1 MRHDLALVL
10 LIFGL
15 LGQVALLGAN
25 LFEAVVDVPNWR
37 TSEGLS
43 AYRRFIAQ
51 RNAGHF
57 YRVLSPLTIVCLGTA
72 FGLGWGAHGPR
83 NGLLTVS
90 LAAAITA
97 ELFTVAYFFPRNRD
111 LFFADELPSP
121 ERARALVGQ
130 WSRANALRIIIVLA
144 GASCGLLALYATGAG
159 ALPW

>member
-1 MRHDLALVL
+1 ARCGCPIRHLTWCKARCDSSVYRVSSSKELTVRHDLALVL

-37 TSEGLS
+37 TSAGLS
-43 AYRRFIAQ
+43 AYRRFITQ

-57 YRVLSPLTIVCLGTA
+57 YRGLSPLTIVCLGMA
-72 FGLGWGAHGPR
+72 LGLGWGAHGPR

-97 ELFTVAYFFPRNRD
+97 
-111 LFFADELPSP
+111 
-121 ERARALVGQ
+121 
-130 WSRANALRIIIVLA
+130 
-144 GASCGLLALYATGAG
+144 
-159 ALPW
+159 